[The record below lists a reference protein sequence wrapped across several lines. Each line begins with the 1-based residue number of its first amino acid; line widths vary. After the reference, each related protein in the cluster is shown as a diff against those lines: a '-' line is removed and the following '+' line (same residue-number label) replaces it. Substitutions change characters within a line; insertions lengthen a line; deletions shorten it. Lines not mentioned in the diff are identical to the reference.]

1 MHKKKGLKSQIFIT
15 AVSTTCGVEANTGSD
30 KNNSQKNCIFAKNIE
45 RMDTNSKDTKTRSMI
60 SFDWAM
66 KRLLRSKANFEVL
79 EGFLSV
85 LLRREIKI
93 KNISES
99 EGNKEN
105 KEDKYNRVDILVE
118 ADKKEIVII
127 ELQFYSQS
135 DYFQRMLYGTSK
147 SIVEY
152 LHEGDDYAQI
162 RKVYSINI
170 VYFNLGRGDDYVYHG
185 ISNFTGLHTHDELQ
199 LDDQQKNLYNK
210 TFVGELYPEYY
221 ILKVKNFDDNAKDP
235 LDQWIYYLKNNKIL
249 DSFTAP
255 GIGKAREILSFDNMS
270 EEEKR
275 EYSYKI
281 KLRRIKDSEI
291 FTVLHKERLEIAKK
305 LKKDNMPI
313 DLIVKYTNLTIE
325 EIEKL

>member
-1 MHKKKGLKSQIFIT
+1 M
-15 AVSTTCGVEANTGSD
+15 A
-30 KNNSQKNCIFAKNIE
+30 
-45 RMDTNSKDTKTRSMI
+45 TRSMI

-99 EGNKEN
+99 ESNKEN

-118 ADKKEIVII
+118 ADKKELVII
-127 ELQFYSQS
+127 ELQFYSQA
-135 DYFQRMLYGTSK
+135 DYIQRMLYGTSK

-152 LHEGDDYAQI
+152 LHAGDAYDKI

-170 VYFNLGRGDDYVYHG
+170 VYFDLGKGDDYVYHG

-210 TFVGELYPEYY
+210 TFVGDLYPEYY
-221 ILKVKNFDDNAKDP
+221 ILKVKNFDDNAKEP

-255 GIGKAREILSFDNMS
+255 GIGKAREVLSFDKMS
-270 EEEKR
+270 DEEKKQYWR
-275 EYSYKI
+275 NVENW
-281 KLRRIKDSEI
+281 RIKESEI
-291 FTVLHKERLEIAKK
+291 LTALNDGIAKGEEIGIEK
-305 LKKDNMPI
+305 GEVNERHKIAKELKKDNMPI
-313 DLIVKYTNLTIE
+313 ELIVKYTGLSIE